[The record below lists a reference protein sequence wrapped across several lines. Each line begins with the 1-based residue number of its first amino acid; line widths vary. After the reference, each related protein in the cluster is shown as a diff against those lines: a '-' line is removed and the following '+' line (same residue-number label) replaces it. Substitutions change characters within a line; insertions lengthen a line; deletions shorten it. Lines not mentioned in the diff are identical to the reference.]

1 MDFNS
6 FRIVDTILFFV
17 CFETIWVHFR
27 FSFWVNHIGEIDTI
41 LVRTAAQ
48 LARRMFCLNWI
59 QVDDWDQ
66 NSWLAGKIASTLGK
80 FRKTFFINI
89 GAIFLL
95 RFRLYVLSFMF
106 RFMFA
111 NICFEKNQNIKIHVM
126 FITKHN
132 MKWNMKNQVL
142 PSASYVMLSIN
153 INHNMGFFHG

>member
-1 MDFNS
+1 MYCDS
-6 FRIVDTILFFV
+6 FRIVDTILFYFL

-59 QVDDWDQ
+59 QDWDQ

-89 GAIFLL
+89 SWSLL
-95 RFRLYVLSFMF
+95 QRQKGIVIYYVKES
-106 RFMFA
+106 
-111 NICFEKNQNIKIHVM
+111 Q
-126 FITKHN
+126 
-132 MKWNMKNQVL
+132 
-142 PSASYVMLSIN
+142 
-153 INHNMGFFHG
+153 